1 MKNCAQAYQAWEK
14 ESATL
19 AALKGVKADGQAL
32 DAGEAIAA
40 LTEAMKVLN
49 KDSSAALNDDERGY
63 IASIFATGKIRASD
77 ASGALADCVAE
88 ALDLRDRAKATLDNS
103 VADCK
108 AAQQRA
114 EAAYDAAVKAY
125 MDGDPGSGVAE
136 VRSAAKAAF
145 GQGDSAKSAYAEI
158 AYESDLADAYDDLSS
173 GAPGSDRLY
182 EASKAGAL
190 ASYAAAVN
198 DLFAARLAALK
209 EAREAEW
216 DLRVQDLADKKA
228 AWTSMTD
235 ATISEAARAWKEG
248 NDKLEAAYQAWNK
261 EFQREY
267 REKDAQWSEA
277 YLSFSKRERAWADD
291 LASKAA
297 KVGSD
302 EILAEAGMS
311 AEVMSRDTTIVSGMG
326 AASGAPDGVA
336 SGLLGDMRLS
346 RSLAIL
352 GKRNAT
358 IASLGCDLRKGL
370 GADAG
375 ASATK
380 LAASFQ
386 AAQDEELSARAAL
399 IVADQARVSLAKAKR
414 GYIKIVTDANDG
426 FEESMD
432 EIYLG
437 NAFQKTG
444 GAYVR
449 DAIVDATAFGSLKE
463 SQRVETYRKFAVPDF
478 ETRASLDRNALEG
491 LGSEA
496 IQARLEAAIGELDDQ
511 REGIFGKDDGSDA

>member
-1 MKNCAQAYQAWEK
+1 
-14 ESATL
+14 
-19 AALKGVKADGQAL
+19 V
-32 DAGEAIAA
+32 
-40 LTEAMKVLN
+40 
-49 KDSSAALNDDERGY
+49 
-63 IASIFATGKIRASD
+63 
-77 ASGALADCVAE
+77 
-88 ALDLRDRAKATLDNS
+88 
-103 VADCK
+103 
-108 AAQQRA
+108 
-114 EAAYDAAVKAY
+114 
-125 MDGDPGSGVAE
+125 
-136 VRSAAKAAF
+136 
-145 GQGDSAKSAYAEI
+145 
-158 AYESDLADAYDDLSS
+158 
-173 GAPGSDRLY
+173 
-182 EASKAGAL
+182 
-190 ASYAAAVN
+190 
-198 DLFAARLAALK
+198 
-209 EAREAEW
+209 
-216 DLRVQDLADKKA
+216 
-228 AWTSMTD
+228 
-235 ATISEAARAWKEG
+235 
-248 NDKLEAAYQAWNK
+248 
-261 EFQREY
+261 
-267 REKDAQWSEA
+267 
-277 YLSFSKRERAWADD
+277 DD

-297 KVGSD
+297 QAGSD